1 MINECGTAKC
11 FLIQWPKSKRENHI
25 NGWPF
30 LFNSFQLL
38 LFIFFFL
45 INFFFLPLAS
55 YKICRLRYTHIIRLL
70 EQLHWIREVR
80 GAGTLLEQVPTRWSS
95 AVAAQLWFAMNA
107 AHVTMHSRTKA
118 LSLPLP
124 ISLTMRQHN
133 VKPDCFFFFWT
144 ASIWF
149 FLWFSFAAGKGE
161 SHMRDNTWRSFSND
175 GRLDVERR
183 GFLMGLLHRDG
194 TNRFFGLD
202 RFECLVRFRWNWF
215 NDPIWSFL

>member
-1 MINECGTAKC
+1 M
-11 FLIQWPKSKRENHI
+11 
-25 NGWPF
+25 
-30 LFNSFQLL
+30 
-38 LFIFFFL
+38 
-45 INFFFLPLAS
+45 PLAS

-133 VKPDCFFFFWT
+133 VKPDCFFVFFFWT

-149 FLWFSFAAGKGE
+149 FFMIEFCCGRRWEPYEGQHVKKLLKRRTSWRWKKRLFDGVITQR
-161 SHMRDNTWRSFSND
+161 RD
-175 GRLDVERR
+175 E
-183 GFLMGLLHRDG
+183 
-194 TNRFFGLD
+194 
-202 RFECLVRFRWNWF
+202 
-215 NDPIWSFL
+215 